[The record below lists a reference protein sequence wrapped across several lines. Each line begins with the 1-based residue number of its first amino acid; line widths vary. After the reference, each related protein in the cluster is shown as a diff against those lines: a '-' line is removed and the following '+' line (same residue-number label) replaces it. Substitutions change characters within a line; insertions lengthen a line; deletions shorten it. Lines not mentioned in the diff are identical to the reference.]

1 MNLESV
7 SNSADSGNS
16 EPDYYDKLLI
26 ERMQPKPEITTAM
39 RDGELR
45 ARVADLIDA
54 GIERRT
60 IAINA
65 HLHSAEFKRWEEGKD
80 EPGAAMALSL
90 WFEVLD
96 TEAREA
102 AGDFV
107 ETPTAKR
114 ILRALE
120 QARQDKDGK
129 GQRGICLAYGASSAG
144 KTVTAEYYEST
155 ENLNRKFGSHPV
167 VYVRAGDAKSKTF
180 TGLLSSIVDAL
191 VEKGVYH
198 NYDQKP
204 MDTVLQHVP
213 DGGLLIFDE
222 AHLLPIRRLDELRIF
237 PDKYKIAVAFMG
249 NMGGY
254 MKLEAARVAQ
264 IARRVGGARVIIE
277 LPCEGDVDS
286 LLAAYGIGGHKVREI
301 ALKIGIQDGGLGM
314 LCDTMRTALIYAATS
329 GRPIDEDI
337 FKAAALSVGAWGEG
351 Q

>member
-1 MNLESV
+1 
-7 SNSADSGNS
+7 
-16 EPDYYDKLLI
+16 
-26 ERMQPKPEITTAM
+26 
-39 RDGELR
+39 
-45 ARVADLIDA
+45 
-54 GIERRT
+54 
-60 IAINA
+60 
-65 HLHSAEFKRWEEGKD
+65 
-80 EPGAAMALSL
+80 PGAAMALSL

-129 GQRGICLAYGASSAG
+129 GRRGICLAYGASSAG

-155 ENLNRKFGSHPV
+155 ENLNRKFGSYPV
-167 VYVRAGDAKSKTF
+167 VYVRAGDAKSKNLI
-180 TGLLSSIVDAL
+180 GLLSSIVDAL
-191 VEKGVYH
+191 VEKGIYRNH
-198 NYDQKP
+198 DQKP

-237 PDKYKIAVAFMG
+237 PDKYKIAIAFMG
-249 NMGGY
+249 NMAGY
-254 MKLEAARVAQ
+254 MKLEASKVGQ
-264 IARRVGGARVIIE
+264 IARRVGGARIVID
-277 LPCEGDVDS
+277 LPAEGDVDA
-286 LLAAYGIGGHKVREI
+286 LLEAHGIGGHKVRDM

-314 LCDTMRTALIYAATS
+314 LCDAMRTAKIYTKAS
-329 GRPIDEDI
+329 GKPIDEDL
-337 FKAAALSVGAWGEG
+337 FKAAAFSVGAWGEG